1 MCNADPHDAAA
12 CLRQLLD
19 CAERGCDLFRMT
31 VPDVDAARVLGEVR
45 RKSPIPV
52 VADIHFDWRCA
63 LAAIEAGTDALRLN
77 PGNIGSRDRVQAVA
91 RAAKEKG
98 VPVRI
103 GVNGGSLEKGE
114 TLVSSALKHLKI
126 LEDEGFRDVVI
137 SAKASNVAGT
147 LATYRELAE
156 RTDCPLHLG
165 VTEAGT
171 LLPGA
176 VRSSVA
182 LGILLSEGIGDT
194 IRVSLTGKPEKEVK
208 VGLEILRSLGL
219 RAPGPAVTSCPT
231 CGRTKVDLVRVA
243 TQVEEALE
251 VLHRDWMGDN
261 GENNRIIELSNN
273 RMGAEGDE
281 ENNRIIELSNNRMG
295 AEGDE
300 ENNRIIELS
309 NNRMGAEGDEENNR
323 IIELSNNRMGAEGD
337 EENNRII
344 ELSNNRMG
352 AEGDEENNRII
363 ELSNN
368 RMGDAR
374 DEKNNRMGLSN
385 DRVSGGKGIRLF
397 DYSTIRSFPKVAVMG
412 CAVNGPGE
420 AKDADVALCG
430 GDGDFLL
437 YVRGKPVG
445 RVSAADAVGKVI
457 EHVLACR

>member
-1 MCNADPHDAAA
+1 MFSRKQTRSLKVGNLPLGGGAPVSVQTMCNVDPHDAAA

-98 VPVRI
+98 VPIRI

-243 TQVEEALE
+243 TQVEEALDT
-251 VLHRDWMGDN
+251 LR
-261 GENNRIIELSNN
+261 L
-273 RMGAEGDE
+273 
-281 ENNRIIELSNNRMG
+281 
-295 AEGDE
+295 
-300 ENNRIIELS
+300 
-309 NNRMGAEGDEENNR
+309 
-323 IIELSNNRMGAEGD
+323 
-337 EENNRII
+337 
-344 ELSNNRMG
+344 
-352 AEGDEENNRII
+352 
-363 ELSNN
+363 
-368 RMGDAR
+368 
-374 DEKNNRMGLSN
+374 
-385 DRVSGGKGIRLF
+385 DRYPR
-397 DYSTIRSFPKVAVMG
+397 VAVMG

-437 YVRGKPVG
+437 YVRGKPAG

-457 EHVLACR
+457 EHVLAFR